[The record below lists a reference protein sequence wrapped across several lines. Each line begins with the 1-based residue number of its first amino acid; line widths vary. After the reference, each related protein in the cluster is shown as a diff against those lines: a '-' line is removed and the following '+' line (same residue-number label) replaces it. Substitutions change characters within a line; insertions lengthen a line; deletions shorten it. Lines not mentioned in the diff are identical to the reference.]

1 MPFGR
6 MGFEFTFLGTGTSQG
21 VPIIGKEYPPE
32 FLANPKNH
40 RTRCSIYVVTDE
52 VKLVVDTT
60 PDFRT
65 QCLREDIRWLDAVLV
80 THAHTDHIMG
90 MDDCRRFSE
99 IRKGPLPVYASELT
113 MSHLRRVHAHAF
125 HDGEHPK
132 GYFVPEEHVI
142 KGPFELGDLKI
153 KPLDL
158 PHGNMGSTG
167 FLFEQAGVKKLAYLT
182 DAKTVP
188 EEVIEV
194 VHGVE
199 VAVLD
204 ALRPQEHWTH
214 MSTSEAL
221 DASGK
226 IGAGETFLTHLT
238 HYYDHDVDQAK
249 LPQGVR
255 LAWDGLKVLVQ

>member
-1 MPFGR
+1 MI
-6 MGFEFTFLGTGTSQG
+6 E
-21 VPIIGKEYPPE
+21 
-32 FLANPKNH
+32 
-40 RTRCSIYVVTDE
+40 
-52 VKLVVDTT
+52 
-60 PDFRT
+60 
-65 QCLREDIRWLDAVLV
+65 
-80 THAHTDHIMG
+80 
-90 MDDCRRFSE
+90 
-99 IRKGPLPVYASELT
+99 
-113 MSHLRRVHAHAF
+113 
-125 HDGEHPK
+125 
-132 GYFVPEEHVI
+132 
-142 KGPFELGDLKI
+142 GPFELGELKI
-153 KPLDL
+153 KPLNL

-182 DAKTVP
+182 DAKRVP

-221 DASGK
+221 DAAGK

-249 LPQGVR
+249 LPQGIR
-255 LAWDGLKVLVQ
+255 LAWDGLKVPVQ

>member
-1 MPFGR
+1 MLNN

-21 VPIIGKEYPPE
+21 VPIIGKEYSEE

-40 RTRCSIYVVTDE
+40 RTRSSIYVVTDE

-65 QCLREDIRWLDAVLV
+65 QCLREKIRWLDAVLV
-80 THAHTDHIMG
+80 PHAHTDHIMG

-132 GYFVPEEHVI
+132 GYFLPEEHVI
-142 KGPFELGDLKI
+142 DGSFELGDLKI
-153 KPLDL
+153 SPMKL

-167 FLFEQAGVKKLAYLT
+167 FLFEQNGIKKLAYLT

-188 EEVIEV
+188 EEVIEAV
-194 VHGVE
+194 SGVE
-199 VAVLD
+199 TVVLD
-204 ALRPQEHWTH
+204 ALRPHEHWTH
-214 MSTSEAL
+214 MSTGEAVEV
-221 DASGK
+221 AKK
-226 IGAGETFLTHLT
+226 IGAERTLLTHLT

-249 LPQGVR
+249 LPEGIR
-255 LAWDGLKVLVQ
+255 LAWDGLKISLK